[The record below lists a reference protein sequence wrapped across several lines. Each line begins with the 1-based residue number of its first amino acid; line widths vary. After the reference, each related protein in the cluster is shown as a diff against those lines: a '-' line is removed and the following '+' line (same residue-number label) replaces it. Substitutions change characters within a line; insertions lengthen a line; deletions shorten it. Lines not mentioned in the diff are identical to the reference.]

1 MQTEDR
7 VDAGGAVA
15 MEQGVGEVSAVVD
28 DDIVRFETIQVAHGA
43 PPLVAMRDEIEV
55 KGELGFE
62 LVEAAQ

>member
-1 MQTEDR
+1 MDCGL
-7 VDAGGAVA
+7 VVP

-28 DDIVRFETIQVAHGA
+28 DDIIRFENLQVTHGA
-43 PPLVAMRDEIEV
+43 QPFVGMRDEVEI